1 MVKVVKRENES
12 IDETVKRFSRKVQ
25 KEGITKIVREK
36 MYYTKP
42 SKRRREKMSKA
53 RRRLQKKQRRY

>member
-1 MVKVVKRENES
+1 MVKVVKRDNES